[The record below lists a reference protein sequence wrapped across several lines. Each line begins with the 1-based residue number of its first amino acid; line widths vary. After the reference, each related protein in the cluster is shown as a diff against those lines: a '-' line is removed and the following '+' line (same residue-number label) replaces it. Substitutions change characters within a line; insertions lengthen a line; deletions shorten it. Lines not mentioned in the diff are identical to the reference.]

1 MKRKRK
7 DRERQGEEKAETEK
21 KEKRECR
28 KKYQPGPDPLWG
40 YCRDIL
46 LRIILGIFEG
56 LKWKNW
62 LIRAQNQF
70 HVT

>member
-1 MKRKRK
+1 MFPLQEIDMARKIMYLAIFHGK
-7 DRERQGEEKAETEK
+7 VETNTTEK
-21 KEKRECR
+21 N
-28 KKYQPGPDPLWG
+28 YW
-40 YCRDIL
+40 DIL
-46 LRIILGIFEG
+46 LRIIQGIFEG